1 MSNFNNFAFACPC
14 PTTSSA
20 PTHAP
25 STHACSC
32 TGNCKS
38 NCKRCC
44 DDCLPKGKCCDGAAA
59 HLASLIS
66 ASLNLSG
73 GSIVPLDTVAK
84 SGSGISVPSRGV
96 IRVEECGKY
105 LIGSFVGVGI
115 EILSPIGL
123 QLVVERCDGSSI
135 IHETGLI
142 LGVTLLDKFQDT
154 VCLEPGDRVYFRTTG
169 LISIEIALSLSVAK
183 LCCD

>member
-1 MSNFNNFAFACPC
+1 MSYQNNYACPC
-14 PTTSSA
+14 PTYTPTYTK
-20 PTHAP
+20 PTHHD
-25 STHACSC
+25 TCS
-32 TGNCKS
+32 GNCKS

-44 DDCLPKGKCCDGAAA
+44 DDCLPKDKCCDGAAA

-105 LIGSFVGVGI
+105 LIGSFVGIGI
-115 EILSPIGL
+115 ELISPIGL
-123 QLVVERCDGSSI
+123 QLVVERCDGSSV

-142 LGVTLLDKFQDT
+142 LGITLLDKFQDT
-154 VCLEPGDRVYFRTTG
+154 ICLEPGDRVYFRTTG
-169 LISIEIALSLSVAK
+169 LISVEIAISLSVSK